1 MEASVTGNFPA
12 FKKALDLYVRIS
24 KKTVFDAVKNA
35 MGDVA
40 FSAAE
45 NTYNTTKEAIDSEFK
60 NLPIRGREDKPR
72 TGDTRFVGQYKI
84 INWER
89 KNKGMIPLGGSKY
102 RTTGRKVT
110 AFSYFDPGD
119 FGIKTIINIKKFRKK
134 NTPRNTGPSQGVA
147 RFMDGK
153 YKAFLQARKR
163 SVKWLRIGWAAAA
176 EMMGKPFR
184 RGDFGPAA
192 IQRIIGLKY
201 GGGSIK
207 PISSDITE
215 FMIFNNTG
223 RFDHRYK
230 TPIPRSA
237 SDIARADEI
246 MRKGLEAGIQK
257 VIYDP
262 KRGLAPYISA
272 RLKRLWDSPTNIV
285 S

>member
-89 KNKGMIPLGGSKY
+89 KNKGMMPLGGSKY
-102 RTTGRKVT
+102 RKTTKFKIAGPMAMIRT
-110 AFSYFDPGD
+110 
-119 FGIKTIINIKKFRKK
+119 IKKK
-134 NTPRNTGPSQGVA
+134 NTPRNTGPNPGIA

-201 GGGSIK
+201 GGGAIK

-230 TPIPRSA
+230 TPIPRST

>member
-24 KKTVFDAVKNA
+24 RKTVFEAVRGA

-45 NTYNTTKEAIDSEFK
+45 NTYHTTKEAIDSQFQ
-60 NLPIRGREDKPR
+60 NLPIKGNEKGPR
-72 TGDTRFVGQYKI
+72 KGDTKFVGQYKI

-89 KNKGMIPLGGSKY
+89 KNKGLDPLGGSKF
-102 RTTGRKVT
+102 RK
-110 AFSYFDPGD
+110 
-119 FGIKTIINIKKFRKK
+119 IKKFSIKGPMAMMKTTKK
-134 NTPRNTGPSQGVA
+134 RNIPRNTGPSQGVA

-201 GGGSIK
+201 GGGAIK

-262 KRGLAPYISA
+262 KRGLAPYIGA
-272 RLKRLWDSPTNIV
+272 RLKRLWDSPKNIV